1 MHSIYIRARKDLV
14 KQRMKL
20 PFVATDNRIFTI
32 LETWLP
38 EWHAPDLAKLE
49 KVVAQKKKDDSKL
62 CIT

>member
-1 MHSIYIRARKDLV
+1 M